1 MTVAELIDLLK
12 ELDPSTVVSVLDV
25 DQWECHI
32 RSPLSASEFMVI
44 LEAGDYITEE
54 DLT

>member
-1 MTVAELIDLLK
+1 VTVAELIDLLK

-25 DQWECHI
+25 DEFECHV
-32 RSPLSASEFMVI
+32 RSPLDAGTFTVL

-54 DLT
+54 DRA